1 MPFEK
6 GKSGNPGG
14 RPKENKEVKE
24 LARKYSKE
32 AIERLVFWMRSNE
45 PRISLQASQALLD
58 RGYGKPSIDSEGSMM
73 NEQIILSLSQ
83 DDINIL

>member
-24 LARKYSKE
+24 LARKYTKE
-32 AIERLVFWMRSNE
+32 AISRLVFWMRSNE

-58 RGYGKPSIDSEGSMM
+58 RGYGKPSIDCEDSMM
-73 NEQIILSLSQ
+73 NKEIILKLSQ